1 MTNQQDSMLAAIA
14 GVRARIG
21 LIISANNRTVE
32 AQLRHAT
39 PAGLEFH
46 ATRMHLSTGT
56 KRPILAVQEEVL
68 AAARLVAAA
77 NVDLIVLQASYL
89 AMMAGPVGEKGL
101 TAAILEATGTPAL
114 TSPQAMVEA
123 ARALGLVKL
132 VIISPWDAAT
142 NAHERTYLEACG
154 FSVVGEAGLG
164 LYGSEETLAVTPEEW
179 VDFVRARR
187 QPEADGYFLS
197 GSNTRM
203 LEAIGR
209 IEAACD
215 RPVLTSVQTTLWA
228 GARHTSKR
236 TGPLSF
242 DPALGRLFQCR

>member
-1 MTNQQDSMLAAIA
+1 MANQKDAMLVAIA

-21 LIISANNRTVE
+21 LIISANNRMVE
-32 AQLRHAT
+32 AQLRHAA

-56 KRPILAVQEEVL
+56 KRPILAVQDDVI

-77 NVDLIVLQASYL
+77 KVDLIVLQASYL
-89 AMMAGPVGEKGL
+89 AMMAGPEGEAGL
-101 TAAILEATGTPAL
+101 TDAILAATGTPAM

-123 ARALGLVKL
+123 ARALGLRKL

-142 NAHERTYLEACG
+142 NAHERAYLETLG
-154 FSVVGEAGLG
+154 FSIVGEAGLG

-179 VDFVRARR
+179 VDFVRANRH
-187 QPEADGYFLS
+187 PEADGYFLS

-209 IEAACD
+209 IEEELAM
-215 RPVLTSVQTTLWA
+215 PVITSIQATLWA
-228 GARHTSKR
+228 GARRLADR

-242 DPALGRLFQCR
+242 NPALGRLFQCR